1 MAKISTD
8 QSYAGGNIAF
18 IIVVAITYIMIL
30 FSSAISGLLE
40 ALVLVGLGLA
50 FLLLGLFG
58 PDYFDK
64 MPSRFAPYLYFA
76 LLIPLG
82 VLILYLSD
90 GTGWLILMPVVSQVV
105 VMLPRR
111 GSYLVNGF
119 IFGIMLIM
127 LRLWGDEWMGVMRN
141 GLSIL
146 AAMIFV
152 AVFTQIAVSEGK
164 ARAEVERLASELEES
179 NRKQREYAAQVETLA
194 TVQERNRLAR
204 EIHDS
209 LGHYLTAINMQIKAA
224 QAVVEQDR
232 TRALDA
238 LEKAQSLA
246 QEALADVRRSV
257 ATLRAEPEL
266 DRPLPEALNS
276 LLDECRSTGVVSEFT
291 IAGECIPLSPQVDLA
306 LYRSAQEG
314 LTNVRKHALASRVDL
329 SLKYLPTAVR
339 LTVQDN
345 GVGSANTEAQVD
357 RFGLFGVRER
367 IQLLGGT
374 VDIQTN
380 PGEGFKLV
388 IEIPI

>member
-1 MAKISTD
+1 
-8 QSYAGGNIAF
+8 
-18 IIVVAITYIMIL
+18 
-30 FSSAISGLLE
+30 
-40 ALVLVGLGLA
+40 
-50 FLLLGLFG
+50 
-58 PDYFDK
+58 
-64 MPSRFAPYLYFA
+64 
-76 LLIPLG
+76 
-82 VLILYLSD
+82 
-90 GTGWLILMPVVSQVV
+90 
-105 VMLPRR
+105 MLPRR

-276 LLDECRSTGVVSEFT
+276 LLEECRSAGIVSEFT
-291 IAGECIPLSPQVDLA
+291 IAGECIPLSPQIDLA

-367 IQLLGGT
+367 IQLLGGK
-374 VDIQTN
+374 VDVQTN